1 MIATVTERMIDVP
14 TERIVA
20 NPLAGDPPVWEP
32 YTRAPLDFHRRLP
45 GYAPTPLVAAPSLA
59 QRLRVR
65 EVLVKVESTRL
76 GLPAFKMLGAS
87 WATYR
92 ALVGHL
98 GTEPVWSTIADLA
111 EQLRA
116 LRPFALAAATDGN
129 HGRAVAAMA
138 RLLGFD
144 ARIFVPEGT
153 AAARIASIESEGAT
167 VTVVDGDYDAAV
179 ARSAQEAGPS
189 CLVISDTSWPGYDQ
203 VPRWV
208 VEGYSTMMWEIDD
221 ALARRQATTEGHG
234 ALLDAVIVPMGV
246 GALTAAVVNHWC
258 RHDQNRRG
266 ARGETDAGSSD
277 DRGHVDAEPRD
288 ESGHVGSERRR
299 DPGPVVVGVEP
310 VDAACIMASALAG
323 RITTVPG
330 PHRSIMAGLN
340 CGTPS
345 PVAWPLVSAG
355 VRTLVAV
362 DDDRARQAVRDLAAL
377 GVEAGETGAAALA
390 GLTVLQS
397 HDQPLPATATVL
409 LLCTEGA
416 TDREAWWRILGVDVV

>member
-1 MIATVTERMIDVP
+1 VIATA

-32 YTRAPLDFHRRLP
+32 HTRAPLDFHRRLP
-45 GYAPTPLVAAPSLA
+45 GYAPTPLVVIPSLA
-59 QRLRVR
+59 QRLGVR

-92 ALVGHL
+92 ALVGRL
-98 GTEPVWSTIADLA
+98 GYEPSWGTVADLA
-111 EQLRA
+111 EQLRS
-116 LRPFALAAATDGN
+116 LRPFTLAAATDGN
-129 HGRAVAAMA
+129 HGQAVAVMA

-153 AAARIASIESEGAT
+153 VAARIASIAGEGAT
-167 VTVVDGDYDAAV
+167 VTVVDGDYDATV

-221 ALARRQATTEGHG
+221 ALARRRASTDDR
-234 ALLDAVIVPMGV
+234 AVVPDAVIVPMGV
-246 GALTAAVVNHWC
+246 GALTAAVVNHWG
-258 RHDQNRRG
+258 RHDENG
-266 ARGETDAGSSD
+266 PHARGEIGSGRRD
-277 DRGHVDAEPRD
+277 D
-288 ESGHVGSERRR
+288 SGHAGSERPHDSR
-299 DPGPVVVGVEP
+299 PVVVGVEP
-310 VDAACIMASALAG
+310 VDAACIMASVLAG

-362 DDDRARQAVRDLAAL
+362 DDDRARQAVRDFAAF

-390 GLTVLQS
+390 GLTLLQS

-416 TDREAWWRILGVDVV
+416 TDREGWWRILGVDVV